1 MHLCPQTQRT
11 MQNQINE
18 MKIRLSQSVHN
29 HSDERDQLSEAN
41 NKISQASL
49 VSVELMKHAPLTPTQ
64 AVSLINELII
74 YSHSKL

>member
-1 MHLCPQTQRT
+1 M
-11 MQNQINE
+11 
-18 MKIRLSQSVHN
+18 HN

-64 AVSLINELII
+64 AVSLINELIM